1 MTQLTPRQERLQI
14 VIRQVLLDLAKSAQ
28 LTPSVAAVRDDQL
41 LLTAYRMGE
50 LEFREYMLNSDAAVL
65 AVAMDHVMDL
75 R

>member
-1 MTQLTPRQERLQI
+1 VTQLTPRQERLQL
-14 VIRQVLLDLAKSAQ
+14 VIRQILLDLANSAQ

-50 LEFREYMLNSDAAVL
+50 LEFREHMLNADAAAL
-65 AVAMDHVMDL
+65 AVVMDQFMDL